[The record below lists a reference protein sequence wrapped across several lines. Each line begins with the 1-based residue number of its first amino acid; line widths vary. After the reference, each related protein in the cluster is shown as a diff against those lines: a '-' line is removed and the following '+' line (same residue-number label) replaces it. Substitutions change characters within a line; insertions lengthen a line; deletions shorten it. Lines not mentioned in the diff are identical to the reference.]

1 MIRDAAAARATGDEP
16 GRPRRRSRARRIALV
31 IVLSIIGIV
40 VAGVVGILIWSQVGV
55 MDAEAG
61 PLDAVRADERVV
73 MSEVGG
79 SLVLEPAAGPAEVGL
94 VFVPGAKVQA
104 EAYAAILANVVADD
118 DVTVVITRPWLN
130 LAFFDPRPLS
140 SFTEL
145 APGVDT
151 WLVGGHSL
159 GGVRACQL
167 AADADGL
174 VLFGSYCA
182 TDLSA
187 SGLPVLSLSGSED
200 GLTTPQKVDDNR
212 HLLPADATF
221 VELAGA
227 SHASFGDYGPQAGDG
242 TPSIPDP
249 EMRAEVTAAVSDL
262 LASLP
267 R

>member
-1 MIRDAAAARATGDEP
+1 MSDATVRATGDAPE
-16 GRPRRRSRARRIALV
+16 RPRRRSRVRRIVRVGLLA
-31 IVLSIIGIV
+31 
-40 VAGVVGILIWSQVGV
+40 VAGILLAAVVGILVWSQVGV

-61 PLDAVRADERVV
+61 PLNAVRSDERIA

-79 SLVLEPAAGPAEVGL
+79 SLVLEPAAGPGQVGL

-104 EAYAAILANVVADD
+104 EAYAAILADVVADD

-140 SFTEL
+140 SFTDL
-145 APGVDT
+145 VPGIET

-167 AADADGL
+167 ATNADGL
-174 VLFGSYCA
+174 VLFAAYCA

-187 SGLPVLSLSGSED
+187 SALPVLSLSGSED

-212 HLLPADATF
+212 DLLPAGATF
-221 VELAGA
+221 VEIAGA

-242 TPSIPDP
+242 TPSISTAD
-249 EMRAEVTAAVSDL
+249 MRSEVTEAVSDL
-262 LASLP
+262 VGSLP

>member
-1 MIRDAAAARATGDEP
+1 MSDAAVRAAGDEP
-16 GRPRRRSRARRIALV
+16 GRPHRRLRTRRIVRVGL
-31 IVLSIIGIV
+31 LS
-40 VAGVVGILIWSQVGV
+40 VAGILVAAVVGILVWSQVGV
-55 MDAEAG
+55 MDAEAE
-61 PLDAVRADERVV
+61 PLAAVRADARIA
-73 MSEVGG
+73 MSEADG
-79 SLVLEPAAGPAEVGL
+79 SLVLEPAAGPGGVGL

-104 EAYAAILANVVADD
+104 EAYAAILADVVADD

-140 SFTEL
+140 SFTDL
-145 APGVDT
+145 VPGVET

-167 AADADGL
+167 ATDADGL

-187 SGLPVLSLSGSED
+187 SGLPVLSLSGSDD

-212 HLLPADATF
+212 QLLPADTTF
-221 VELAGA
+221 VEVAGA

-242 TPSIPDP
+242 TPSISPAD
-249 EMRAEVTAAVSDL
+249 MRAEVTAALSALV
-262 LASLP
+262 ASLP